1 MNQYLKYALTVAVT
15 AAAMVAYQ
23 YQPPSDQM
31 VSEARPVP
39 SQRAAVEA
47 VSTNSIKQENTLRGN
62 AEQAEIEA
70 LSKMYAE
77 RAEENLEAIISEYEK
92 TAVRPYNPYS
102 VICNEE
108 WVQTDDKEVEK
119 KKVCK
124 KIYDYPR
131 HEYFSFSDEAL
142 GQLAYSEPLAALI
155 MAERLAEESPERS
168 LGYSIHSAGVSGKS
182 APLAAAAWNAFDW
195 SKPSNLEKVSVD
207 MIYTHLALIRVA
219 AKMGDINAVAYEMP
233 DGLKD
238 LSLQQEE
245 IEKRV
250 RKLISALVQTQISVT
265 GESSLKEVFDV

>member
-39 SQRAAVEA
+39 SQREAVEA

>member
-1 MNQYLKYALTVAVT
+1 MKEYMKYGLAVVVG
-15 AAAMVAYQ
+15 AAVMVAYQ
-23 YQPPSDQM
+23 YQPPSDQV
-31 VSEARPVP
+31 VSKAQPVP
-39 SQRAAVEA
+39 SQSEAVEA
-47 VSTNSIKQENTLRGN
+47 VTANSIKQENTLRGS

-77 RAEENLEAIISEYEK
+77 RDEENLEAIISEYEK
-92 TAVRPYNPYS
+92 TAVRPYNPHS

-108 WVQTDDKEVEK
+108 WVQTDDKKVEK

-155 MAERLAEESPERS
+155 MAERLAEENPERS

-182 APLAAAAWNAFDW
+182 GPLAAAAWNAFDW

-207 MIYTHLALIRVA
+207 MVYNHLALIRVA

-265 GESSLKEVFDV
+265 GENSLKEVFDV